1 MAVPL
6 FNSNGRSTAGSTV
19 EWQRSIP
26 LGQFRRFRR
35 PIFGGGA
42 FAKKL
47 RNEPKASSRYAKLR
61 NEPKASSGRAKLRN
75 EPKTSCRRAK
85 LQNEPKASSRRAKLR
100 NEPKARATR
109 DYYESDLTSS
119 PGSLR
124 RGRRER
130 CAAAM

>member
-19 EWQRSIP
+19 EWQRSIH

-42 FAKKL
+42 LAKNL
-47 RNEPKASSRYAKLR
+47 R
-61 NEPKASSGRAKLRN
+61 
-75 EPKTSCRRAK
+75 
-85 LQNEPKASSRRAKLR
+85 NEPKASSRRAKLR

-119 PGSLR
+119 PCSLR
-124 RGRRER
+124 HGRRER

>member
-85 LQNEPKASSRRAKLR
+85 IR

-124 RGRRER
+124 RGRRKG
-130 CAAAM
+130 CAAGM